1 MEVQIRPAFH
11 VPAVWLTVDR
21 SDGTVDY
28 FELDDEGNLVFTSD
42 GRLIPHHTETKQTSQ
57 CFFSDFTGY
66 SDDST
71 SSLTNDS
78 DFVEGP
84 TLNSPFNNVSL

>member
-42 GRLIPHHTETKQTSQ
+42 GQLIPHHTEIKRRDES
-57 CFFSDFTGY
+57 FFNKFTGF

-71 SSLTNDS
+71 SSSNDS
-78 DFVEGP
+78 DFTEGP
-84 TLNSPFNNVSL
+84 TMTY

>member
-28 FELDDEGNLVFTSD
+28 FELDNEGNLVFTAD
-42 GRLIPHHTETKQTSQ
+42 GQLKPHHTETKQTNYNTLDS
-57 CFFSDFTGY
+57 FKEY
-66 SDDST
+66 SDDSNL
-71 SSLTNDS
+71 SSPTEC
-78 DFVEGP
+78 DFA
-84 TLNSPFNNVSL
+84 

>member
-28 FELDDEGNLVFTSD
+28 FELDDEGNLVLTPD
-42 GRLIPHHTETKQTSQ
+42 GQLIPHHTEKKQTYITTLES
-57 CFFSDFTGY
+57 FKEY
-66 SDDST
+66 SDDSNL
-71 SSLTNDS
+71 SSPTDC
-78 DFVEGP
+78 DF
-84 TLNSPFNNVSL
+84 N